1 MSERIKTY
9 KKHPM
14 SFVFAVIAVLA
25 IVITA
30 AVFLMI
36 VGYILI
42 RGIPHLSPKLFEW
55 TYNSENVSM
64 MSSIITTFEMVLIS
78 MIIAA
83 PFGIFCAIYLVEY
96 AKRNNKAVKFIR
108 LTTET
113 LSGIPSIVY
122 GLFGNL
128 FFVFALKWDYSVMA
142 GACTL
147 AIMVLP
153 LIIRATEEALKS
165 VDDSYREGSFGLG
178 AGKLRTIFVIILP
191 SAMSGILSGVI
202 LAIGRVV
209 GETAALV
216 FTSGTVAK
224 VAGLFSSQST
234 LAVHMYTLS
243 SEGIYMDQAAATAVV
258 LMIAVLLLNALAT
271 FAAKKFSKGDKS

>member
-14 SFVFAVIAVLA
+14 SFVFAVISVLA

-271 FAAKKFSKGDKS
+271 FAAKKFSKGDK

>member
-14 SFVFAVIAVLA
+14 SFVFAIIAALAIAVT
-25 IVITA
+25 V

-42 RGIPHLSPKLFEW
+42 RGVPHLSPKLFEW

-78 MIIAA
+78 MAIAA
-83 PFGIFCAIYLVEY
+83 PLGIFCAIYLVEY

-153 LIIRATEEALKS
+153 VIIRATEEALKS

-209 GETAALV
+209 GETAALI

-271 FAAKKFSKGDKS
+271 FVAKKFSKGDK